1 MRPSNRAA
9 LAALLCAACAG
20 GGALS
25 SEGVDPAGSD
35 GPGAFVSGDP
45 GDPGGA
51 GGLGSGDPAAPT
63 GGASAGAGGGLPSL
77 NGGEAPGPG
86 PVVPAEDHPEFAPAP
101 AALHRLTRSQY
112 ANAVRAL
119 LGDAAPVPTDLEADT
134 PLHGFST
141 VGAAELT
148 ISPRAAEQFEVAAQ
162 ALADWAVADG
172 PTRDA
177 LVGCDP
183 AAVEC
188 LRGFFERTGRRAWR
202 RPLEAAEIDALVGV
216 AQTVAGELRD
226 PWRGLAFGLSA
237 LLQSPDF
244 LFRVER
250 GEPDPAVPAP
260 EGGQRRRYTSLEMAS
275 RLAFFLWDAPPD
287 DALLDAGLR
296 GELATAEGVRAAATR
311 MLADP
316 RAERGL
322 SRFFEEAINLD
333 RLAGLTKDPAT
344 FPQMSATLGASM
356 RGEIEALFRD
366 VVFTRDA
373 DFGEVLTSRRIF
385 VNGELAS
392 LYGLPGPVDP
402 AAFEP
407 VDLPAGHPRG
417 GLMGAAGVLALYSHN
432 TVTSP
437 TLRGKFVVTN
447 LLCFDVPPPPA
458 GVVAEL
464 PEGDGSPETMREK
477 VERHRS
483 DPTCN
488 GCHQFMDPIGLALE
502 NFDAIGAYRTTE
514 QGLPID
520 ASGELAGA
528 KFNGAA
534 ELARTLRESPDF
546 AACVA
551 RRLYRY
557 GTGHLELRSETP
569 AVNELIGR
577 LSEGGGRLQSLAL
590 ALVTSAGFRLVG
602 AEPPAAMAGMEAQ

>member
-1 MRPSNRAA
+1 
-9 LAALLCAACAG
+9 
-20 GGALS
+20 
-25 SEGVDPAGSD
+25 
-35 GPGAFVSGDP
+35 
-45 GDPGGA
+45 
-51 GGLGSGDPAAPT
+51 
-63 GGASAGAGGGLPSL
+63 
-77 NGGEAPGPG
+77 
-86 PVVPAEDHPEFAPAP
+86 
-101 AALHRLTRSQY
+101 
-112 ANAVRAL
+112 VRAL
-119 LGDAAPVPTDLEADT
+119 LGDAAPVPSDLEADT

-162 ALADWAVADG
+162 ALADWAMADAA
-172 PTRDA
+172 TRDA

-188 LRGFFERTGRRAWR
+188 QRGFFERIGQRAWR
-202 RPLEAAEIDALVGV
+202 RPLDPAELDALAGV
-216 AQTVAGELRD
+216 AQTAGAELRD

-250 GEPDPAVPAP
+250 GEPDPEAPA
-260 EGGQRRRYTSLEMAS
+260 GSDRRRYTSLEMAS

-287 DALLDAGLR
+287 DALLEAGLR
-296 GELATAEGVRAAATR
+296 GELATAEGVRAAASR
-311 MLADP
+311 MLADA

-333 RLAGLTKDPAT
+333 RLSGLTKDPAT
-344 FPQMSATLGASM
+344 FPQMSGTLGASM

-373 DFGEVLTSRRIF
+373 DFGEILTSRRVF

-392 LYGLPGPVDP
+392 LYGLPAPADP
-402 AAFEP
+402 AVHAAY
-407 VDLPAGHPRG
+407 DLPAGHPRG
-417 GLMGAAGVLALYSHN
+417 GLLGTGGLLALYSHN

-437 TLRGKFVVTN
+437 TLRGKFVVSN

-488 GCHQFMDPIGLALE
+488 ACHQFMDPIGLALE

-528 KFNGAA
+528 TFDGAV

-557 GTGHLELRSETP
+557 GTGHLELRSEAP
-569 AVNELIGR
+569 AITELVGR
-577 LSEGGGRLQSLAL
+577 LSEGGGRLKGLAL
-590 ALVTSAGFRLVG
+590 ALVTSAGFRTVG
-602 AEPPAAMAGMEAQ
+602 PESPEAPAQENP

>member
-1 MRPSNRAA
+1 
-9 LAALLCAACAG
+9 
-20 GGALS
+20 
-25 SEGVDPAGSD
+25 V
-35 GPGAFVSGDP
+35 
-45 GDPGGA
+45 
-51 GGLGSGDPAAPT
+51 
-63 GGASAGAGGGLPSL
+63 
-77 NGGEAPGPG
+77 
-86 PVVPAEDHPEFAPAP
+86 
-101 AALHRLTRSQY
+101 
-112 ANAVRAL
+112 
-119 LGDAAPVPTDLEADT
+119 
-134 PLHGFST
+134 
-141 VGAAELT
+141 
-148 ISPRAAEQFEVAAQ
+148 
-162 ALADWAVADG
+162 
-172 PTRDA
+172 
-177 LVGCDP
+177 
-183 AAVEC
+183 VEC
-188 LRGFFERTGRRAWR
+188 QRGFFERIGRRAWR
-202 RPLEAAEIDALVGV
+202 RPLDPAELDALAGV
-216 AQTVAGELRD
+216 AQTAGAELRD
-226 PWRGLAFGLSA
+226 PWRGLAFGLST

-250 GEPDPAVPAP
+250 GEPDPEAPA
-260 EGGQRRRYTSLEMAS
+260 GSDRRRYTSLEMAS

-287 DALLDAGLR
+287 DALLEAGLR
-296 GELATAEGVRAAATR
+296 GELATAEGVRATAER
-311 MLADP
+311 MLADA

-333 RLAGLTKDPAT
+333 RLSGLTKDPVT
-344 FPQMSATLGASM
+344 FPQMSGTLGASM

-373 DFGEVLTSRRIF
+373 DFGEILTSRRVF

-392 LYGLPGPVDP
+392 LYGLPAPP
-402 AAFEP
+402 EP
-407 VDLPAGHPRG
+407 GVHTAYDLPAGHPRG
-417 GLMGAAGVLALYSHN
+417 GLLGTAGLLAVYSHN

-437 TLRGKFVVTN
+437 TLRGKFVVSN

-502 NFDAIGAYRTTE
+502 NFDAIGAYRTTD

-528 KFNGAA
+528 TFDGAV

-577 LSEGGGRLQSLAL
+577 LSEGGGRLKGLAL
-590 ALVTSAGFRLVG
+590 ALVTSAGFRTVG
-602 AEPPAAMAGMEAQ
+602 PESPEAPAQENP